1 MTNLQTKRKKFITPE
16 KASILLPS
24 IISSFIALILL
35 SSFSIPKY
43 VASNKVNNE
52 LKEFKRKV
60 NELPNLKIQS
70 QKISEKLE
78 KLNEK
83 KLKIIGLISGTSNLD
98 TFLTRLGFIGEKNNI
113 SFNSVRPISSTK
125 FVETANTEI
134 QKELNI
140 NTDQLLVEG
149 VKKYIIDLNLNSNYK
164 DLLSFLRELESQ
176 ENIILFKDI
185 NLELLELNKEKNSI
199 DKSNDLN
206 ATLQIIVYGKI

>member
-1 MTNLQTKRKKFITPE
+1 MTNSQIKRNKFITPE
-16 KASILLPS
+16 KASIVLPT

-35 SSFSIPKY
+35 SAFSIPKY
-43 VASNKVNNE
+43 VASNKINNE

-83 KLKIIGLISGTSNLD
+83 KSKIIRLISGTSNLK
-98 TFLTRLGFIGEKNNI
+98 TFISRLGFIGEKNNI
-113 SFNSVRPISSTK
+113 SFNSIKPKSLVN
-125 FVETANTEI
+125 FVETSNSAI
-134 QKELNI
+134 QNELNI
-140 NTDQLLVEG
+140 NPDQLLVKG
-149 VKKYIIDLNLNSNYK
+149 VKKYIIDINLTANYK
-164 DLLSFLRELESQ
+164 NLLSFFRELELQ

-185 NLELLELNKEKNSI
+185 NLELLELNEEKNSK
-199 DKSNDLN
+199 DKSNYLN

>member
-1 MTNLQTKRKKFITPE
+1 MTNSQIKRNKFITPE
-16 KASILLPS
+16 KASIVLPT
-24 IISSFIALILL
+24 IISSLIALILL
-35 SSFSIPKY
+35 SAFSIPKY
-43 VASNKVNNE
+43 VASNKINNE

-60 NELPNLKIQS
+60 NELPDLKIQS

-83 KLKIIGLISGTSNLD
+83 KSKIIRLISGTSNLK
-98 TFLTRLGFIGEKNNI
+98 TFISRLGFIGEKNNI
-113 SFNSVRPISSTK
+113 SFNSIKPISSIN
-125 FVETANTEI
+125 FVETSNSKI

-140 NTDQLLVEG
+140 NPDQLLVEG
-149 VKKYIIDLNLNSNYK
+149 VKKYIIDINLTANYK
-164 DLLSFLRELESQ
+164 NLLSFFRELELQ

-185 NLELLELNKEKNSI
+185 NLELLELNKEKTLK